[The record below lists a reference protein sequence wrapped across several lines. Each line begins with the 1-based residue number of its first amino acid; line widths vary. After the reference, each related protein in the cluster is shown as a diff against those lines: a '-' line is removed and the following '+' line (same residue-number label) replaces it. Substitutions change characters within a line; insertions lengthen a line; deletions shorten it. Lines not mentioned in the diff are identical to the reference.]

1 MDAIQEKLGHEA
13 ECDPSQNHQNPC
25 ISASNRPKL
34 LIKGER
40 SLDCSKTTVRAAGGA
55 FALHESYTPGFGHGP
70 ARGVDHPSPPSH
82 PWMPADTSGA
92 SPKTSW

>member
-25 ISASNRPKL
+25 ISASHRAKL

-40 SLDCSKTTVRAAGGA
+40 SLDCSITTVRAAGG
-55 FALHESYTPGFGHGP
+55 T
-70 ARGVDHPSPPSH
+70 
-82 PWMPADTSGA
+82 
-92 SPKTSW
+92 